1 MLSREKGLCGLTQ
14 EEIRF
19 SSREGFVSAANELM
33 QEPAKVTA
41 YPESPRRELSDERVK
56 AAALAPTVDAAET
69 KKKKKKKTPPPPP
82 TASLKPRR
90 KNKKKDECRWRRKL
104 KLHAAFC
111 CRNQVKGCT
120 YISDPN

>member
-69 KKKKKKKTPPPPP
+69 KKKKKKKHRRHRLQRALNPVEKTRKK
-82 TASLKPRR
+82 TSVAGGGSSSFMPRSAVGI
-90 KNKKKDECRWRRKL
+90 K
-104 KLHAAFC
+104 
-111 CRNQVKGCT
+111 
-120 YISDPN
+120 